1 MDRAIEARSTTMET
15 TMRQAHLSRALP
27 VALVLA
33 LAACGGGGGSDNS
46 NGGSASPSSTSPTS
60 SGAITAF
67 GSVFVNGHE
76 FATGAAQVM
85 DDDTGDTSGKVS
97 ALEVGQVV
105 DVQPTSTSTDASPVA
120 QWLHVHPLAR
130 GYVDASDTTAN
141 TITVMGQTVSLDSG
155 TLFSDHRA
163 CLAASTNPCTAATD
177 VSGLVVTTGA
187 GAPGSY
193 VSVDGYLFS
202 AAAGSAQIV
211 ATLVSVHDTPS
222 ANFGAAFKAEGAV
235 DATTASGATAGV
247 TIGGLAVDL
256 DHATCRVD
264 GHATACAGAFAAG
277 DVVSVFSA
285 TAPTLP
291 ATVFNATIAIER
303 KHLPVTTAGAAVEF
317 DGRVST
323 STPASGSTAATF
335 VVRGV
340 TVDTSALPAG
350 TSLPAVGD
358 LVRVT
363 GTVSADGLSVTASAI
378 RILHAVRSV
387 SYAFAGDVTAVA
399 AGTASG
405 TFNVT
410 VLGQTLVVSSQT
422 RLSDR
427 QNWQWFDHD
436 PQSNPFNIT
445 TFQAYLA
452 ASASQHVAV
461 KGARDSSGVV
471 QALSFSIRP
480 ASAYSEVVGPVDATP
495 APVAASAS
503 APATFSIDG
512 VAVSAV
518 ASAIH
523 FAHDSASAVAAG
535 DEVAASGTFASGVLG
550 VAATPGFS
558 NFVLDFGVPHVG
570 GDDVPLY

>member
-1 MDRAIEARSTTMET
+1 
-15 TMRQAHLSRALP
+15 MRQAHLARALP
-27 VALVLA
+27 VALALA
-33 LAACGGGGGSDNS
+33 LAACGGGGSDSS

-76 FATGAAQVM
+76 FATGSAQVM

-97 ALEVGQVV
+97 ELEVGQVV
-105 DVQPTSTSTDASPVA
+105 DVQPTGTSTNASPAA

-130 GYVDASDTTAN
+130 GFVDASDTTAN
-141 TITVMGQTVSLDSG
+141 TIAVMGQTVSLDSG

-163 CLAASTNPCTAATD
+163 CLGAGASPCTAVTD
-177 VSGLVVTTGA
+177 VSGLVATTGPA
-187 GAPGSY
+187 APGSY

-202 AAAGSAQIV
+202 PAAGSAQIV
-211 ATLVSVHDTPS
+211 ATLVSVHDTPNP
-222 ANFGAAFKAEGAV
+222 NFGAAFKAEGAV

-264 GHATACAGAFAAG
+264 GHVTTCAGAFAAG
-277 DVVSVFSA
+277 DVVSVFAA

-291 ATVFNATIAIER
+291 ATAFNAAIAIER
-303 KHLPVTTAGAAVEF
+303 KHLPVTTAGATVEF
-317 DGRVST
+317 DGRVSA

-350 TSLPAVGD
+350 TSLPAMGD
-358 LVRVT
+358 LVRVA

-378 RILHAVRSV
+378 RILSAARSV
-387 SYAFAGDVTAVA
+387 SYAFAGDVSAVA

-410 VLGQTLVVSSQT
+410 LLGQTIVVSGQT

-427 QNWQWFDHD
+427 QSRQWFDHD

-471 QALSFSIRP
+471 QALSFSIWP
-480 ASAYSEVVGPVDATP
+480 TSTYSEVVGPVDATP
-495 APVAASAS
+495 APVAAAGS

-518 ASAIH
+518 AGAIH
-523 FAHDSASAVAAG
+523 FVRHGATTLSAG

-550 VAATPGFS
+550 VAAAPSFN

>member
-1 MDRAIEARSTTMET
+1 
-15 TMRQAHLSRALP
+15 LP
-27 VALVLA
+27 VALALA
-33 LAACGGGGGSDNS
+33 LAACGGGGGSGDNS
-46 NGGSASPSSTSPTS
+46 SGGTSTPSGADTSPPS

-76 FATGAAQVM
+76 FATGSAQVM

-105 DVQPTSTSTDASPVA
+105 DVQPTSTSTNASPAA

-141 TITVMGQTVSLDSG
+141 TISVMGQTVSLDSG
-155 TLFSDHRA
+155 TLYSDHRA
-163 CLAASTNPCTAATD
+163 CLGASSNPCTAVTD
-177 VSGLVVTTGA
+177 VSGLSVTTTAA
-187 GAPGSY
+187 GATTPGSY

-202 AAAGSAQIV
+202 SAAGSAQIV
-211 ATLVSVHDTPS
+211 ATLVSVHDTPNAS
-222 ANFGAAFKAEGAV
+222 YGAAFKAEGV
-235 DATTASGATAGV
+235 VGATTATGATAGV
-247 TIGGLAVDL
+247 TIGALGVDL
-256 DHATCRVD
+256 DNATCRVD

-285 TAPTLP
+285 TAPALP
-291 ATVFNATIAIER
+291 ATAFNATIAIER
-303 KHLPVTTAGAAVEF
+303 KHLPVQTAGAAVEF
-317 DGRVST
+317 DGRVSA
-323 STPASGSTAATF
+323 STPAAGSTAATF

-363 GTVSADGLSVTASAI
+363 GTVSADGLSVAASAI
-378 RILHAVRSV
+378 KILHAARSV

-399 AGTASG
+399 AGTVSG

-410 VLGQTLVVSSQT
+410 VLGQAIVVSSQT

-427 QNWQWFDHD
+427 QTWQWFNHD

-445 TFQAYLA
+445 TFQTYLA

-461 KGARDSSGVV
+461 KGAKDSSGVV
-471 QALSFSIRP
+471 QALSLTIWP
-480 ASAYSEVVGPVDATP
+480 ASTYSEVAGPVDATP

-503 APATFSIDG
+503 APATFSVDG

-518 ASAIH
+518 ASAIRLPH
-523 FAHDSASAVAAG
+523 HGTAIAAG
-535 DEVAASGTFASGVLG
+535 DEIAASGTFASGVLG
-550 VAATPGFS
+550 VAAVPAFS
-558 NFVLDFGVPHVG
+558 NFVIDFGVPHVG

>member
-1 MDRAIEARSTTMET
+1 MKQAPFMRVLPFAIA
-15 TMRQAHLSRALP
+15 
-27 VALVLA
+27 LA
-33 LAACGGGGGSDNS
+33 LGACGGGGGNDSS
-46 NGGSASPSSTSPTS
+46 GSTSTPSSASTTS

-76 FATGAAQVM
+76 FATGTARVM

-97 ALEVGQVV
+97 ALEVGEVV
-105 DVQPTSTSTDASPVA
+105 DVDQDSSSTSSAPVA

-141 TITVMGQTVSLDSG
+141 TLTVMGQTVSLDSG

-163 CLAASTNPCTAATD
+163 C
-177 VSGLVVTTGA
+177 VSATTGA
-187 GAPGSY
+187 CTAITDATGLTVTTTGTSTTPGSY
-193 VSVDGYLFS
+193 VTVDGYLFS
-202 AAAGSAQIV
+202 ATAGSAQIV
-211 ATLVSVHDTPS
+211 ATLVSVRDVPTSYP
-222 ANFGAAFKAEGAV
+222 AAFKAEGLV
-235 DATTASGATAGV
+235 TATTAAGATTGV

-256 DHATCRVD
+256 GSATCRVD
-264 GHATACAGAFAAG
+264 GATTPCASAFAAG
-277 DVVSVFSA
+277 EVVSVFST

-291 ATVFNATIAIER
+291 AAAFTATVAIER
-303 KHLPVTTAGAAVEF
+303 KHLPVQTAGAAVEF

-323 STPASGSTAATF
+323 STPASGTTAATF

-363 GTVSADGLSVTASAI
+363 GTVSSDGLSVTASAI
-378 RILHAVRSV
+378 KILHAARSV
-387 SYAFAGDVTAVA
+387 SYAFGADVTTVA
-399 AGTASG
+399 AGTVSG

-410 VLGQTLVVSSQT
+410 VLGQTIVVSDQT

-427 QNWQWFDHD
+427 QSWTWEDDD

-445 TFQAYLA
+445 TFQTYLA
-452 ASASQHVAV
+452 ASKSQHVAV
-461 KGARDSSGVV
+461 KAAKDSSGVL

-480 ASAYSEVVGPVDATP
+480 VSTFSEVAGPVDATP
-495 APVAASAS
+495 APVAGTSS
-503 APATFSIDG
+503 TPSTFSIDG
-512 VAVSAV
+512 VAVSAAAGSV
-518 ASAIH
+518 H
-523 FAHDSASAVAAG
+523 FAHDGLTAIAAG

-550 VAATPGFS
+550 VAATQSFD
-558 NFVLDFGVPHVG
+558 NFVIDFGPPRVG
-570 GDDVPLY
+570 GDDVPL

>member
-1 MDRAIEARSTTMET
+1 
-15 TMRQAHLSRALP
+15 MRHAPLTRALP
-27 VALVLA
+27 VALALA
-33 LAACGGGGGSDNS
+33 LAACGGGGGGGDPS
-46 NGGSASPSSTSPTS
+46 NGGTSSPSGASTSPTS

-76 FATGAAQVM
+76 FATGSAQVM
-85 DDDTGDTSGKVS
+85 DDDTGDTAGKVS

-105 DVQPTSTSTDASPVA
+105 DVQPTSASTDASPAA

-130 GYVDASDTTAN
+130 GFVDASDSTAD

-155 TLFSDHRA
+155 TLYSDHRA
-163 CLAASTNPCTAATD
+163 CLGAATNPCTAVAD
-177 VSGLVVTTGA
+177 ASGLSVTTAAA
-187 GAPGSY
+187 GATTPGSY

-202 AAAGSAQIV
+202 GAAGSAQIV

-222 ANFGAAFKAEGAV
+222 AGLGAAFKAEGLV
-235 DATTASGATAGV
+235 GTTTASGATAGV

-277 DVVSVFSA
+277 EVVSVFSA

-291 ATVFNATIAIER
+291 ATAFNATIAIER
-303 KHLPVTTAGAAVEF
+303 EHLPVQTAGAAVEF
-317 DGRVST
+317 DGRVSA
-323 STPASGSTAATF
+323 STPASGSAAATF

-340 TVDTSALPAG
+340 TVDPSALPAG

-378 RILHAVRSV
+378 QILHAASSV

-399 AGTASG
+399 AGAVSG

-410 VLGQTLVVSSQT
+410 VLGQTIVVDGQT

-427 QNWQWFDHD
+427 QSWQWFDQD
-436 PQSNPFNIT
+436 PQSNPFNIA

-461 KGARDSSGVV
+461 RAAKDSGGVL
-471 QALSFSIRP
+471 QALSLAIWP
-480 ASAYSEVVGPVDATP
+480 TSAYSEVAGPVDATP

-503 APATFSIDG
+503 APATFSVDG

-518 ASAIH
+518 AGAIH
-523 FAHDSASAVAAG
+523 FAHHGGSTVAAG
-535 DEVAASGTFASGVLG
+535 DEVAASGTFAAGVLG
-550 VAATPGFS
+550 VAATPS
-558 NFVLDFGVPHVG
+558 SANFVIDLGMSHVG